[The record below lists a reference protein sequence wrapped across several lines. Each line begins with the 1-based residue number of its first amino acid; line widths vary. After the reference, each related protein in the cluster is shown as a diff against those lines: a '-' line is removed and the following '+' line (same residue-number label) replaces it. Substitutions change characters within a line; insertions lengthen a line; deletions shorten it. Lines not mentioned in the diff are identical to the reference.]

1 MNCVCWLHTRRQKK
15 TQPYPLGRLLSL
27 LDGMKPSTA
36 YLRNVVQT
44 IPMMKRKKRRRRRR
58 GIALFLRRWAPLD

>member
-1 MNCVCWLHTRRQKK
+1 M
-15 TQPYPLGRLLSL
+15 QPYPLGRLLSS

-58 GIALFLRRWAPLD
+58 GIA

>member
-1 MNCVCWLHTRRQKK
+1 
-15 TQPYPLGRLLSL
+15 
-27 LDGMKPSTA
+27 MKPSTA
-36 YLRNVVQT
+36 YLCDVVQT